1 MYDGM
6 ILHLYNTL
14 DRKKVQF
21 VPLDDR
27 DVRMYVCGPTVYDKI
42 HIGNARPIVV
52 FDVLYRLL
60 KLLYPK
66 VTYVR
71 NITDVDDKIMLRAA
85 ESKEDIN
92 VLTKRTI
99 EQFERDVE
107 SLGALEPD
115 IEPRA
120 TEHIE
125 DMIKIIDSL
134 IANGSAYVVEG
145 HVLFHVS
152 SISNYGVLS
161 GRDRDEMIAGA
172 RIEVAPYKKDPADFV
187 LWKPSTEMQ
196 VGWTS
201 PWGRGRPGWHIECSA
216 MSTKYLGPNFDIH
229 GGGEDLIFPHHENEI
244 AQSQSAIS
252 GSSFAKFWLH
262 NGYLRSEGKKMSK
275 SEGNFYTVDEL
286 LGVGERERMWR
297 GESMRLMM
305 LSTHYRQPIDFT
317 KRGLDIA
324 KRKLDRWYRCLGETD
339 FDCAADRSDVVNVLC
354 DDINTPKAIAA
365 MDSLCR
371 QVLAGGGL
379 AQDAKHEMLA
389 GASLLGLLRHNTEAW
404 FQGTV
409 LSDLDEEV
417 ARIDALI
424 EERDTARKNREFNL
438 ADTIRQEL
446 LDVGVILEDKPD
458 GKTIW
463 RRDE

>member
-1 MYDGM
+1 
-6 ILHLYNTL
+6 
-14 DRKKVQF
+14 
-21 VPLDDR
+21 
-27 DVRMYVCGPTVYDKI
+27 
-42 HIGNARPIVV
+42 
-52 FDVLYRLL
+52 
-60 KLLYPK
+60 
-66 VTYVR
+66 
-71 NITDVDDKIMLRAA
+71 
-85 ESKEDIN
+85 
-92 VLTKRTI
+92 
-99 EQFERDVE
+99 
-107 SLGALEPD
+107 
-115 IEPRA
+115 
-120 TEHIE
+120 
-125 DMIKIIDSL
+125 
-134 IANGSAYVVEG
+134 
-145 HVLFHVS
+145 
-152 SISNYGVLS
+152 
-161 GRDRDEMIAGA
+161 
-172 RIEVAPYKKDPADFV
+172 
-187 LWKPSTEMQ
+187 
-196 VGWTS
+196 
-201 PWGRGRPGWHIECSA
+201 
-216 MSTKYLGPNFDIH
+216 
-229 GGGEDLIFPHHENEI
+229 
-244 AQSQSAIS
+244 
-252 GSSFAKFWLH
+252 
-262 NGYLRSEGKKMSK
+262 
-275 SEGNFYTVDEL
+275 DEL

-339 FDCAADRSDVVNVLC
+339 FDCVADRSDVVNVLC

-446 LDVGVILEDKPD
+446 LDVGVILEDKSD

>member
-371 QVLAGGGL
+371 QVLAGGGA
-379 AQDAKHEMLA
+379 AQDARHEMLA

-404 FQGTV
+404 FQGAV

-446 LDVGVILEDKPD
+446 LDVGVILEDKSD

>member
-21 VPLDDR
+21 VPLDEQ

-371 QVLAGGGL
+371 QVLAGGGA
-379 AQDAKHEMLA
+379 AQDARHEMLA
-389 GASLLGLLRHNTEAW
+389 GASLLGLLRHNTESW

>member
-134 IANGSAYVVEG
+134 IANSSAYVVEG

-286 LGVGERERMWR
+286 LGEGERERMWR

-371 QVLAGGGL
+371 QVLAGGDL

-417 ARIDALI
+417 ARIDGFD
-424 EERDTARKNREFNL
+424 RRARHC
-438 ADTIRQEL
+438 
-446 LDVGVILEDKPD
+446 
-458 GKTIW
+458 KTKSGI
-463 RRDE
+463 